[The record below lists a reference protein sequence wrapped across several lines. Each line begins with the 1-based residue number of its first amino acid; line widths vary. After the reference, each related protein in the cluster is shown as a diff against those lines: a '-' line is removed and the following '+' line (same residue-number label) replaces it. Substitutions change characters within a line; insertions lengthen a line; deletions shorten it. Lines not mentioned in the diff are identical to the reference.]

1 MGVKL
6 KSSYVEGNTDD
17 TVVRNCW
24 NTVKLPKLE
33 LKKFDGNIL
42 RWQEFWDTFDSTIHQ
57 NKR

>member
-17 TVVRNCW
+17 TVVRNYW